1 MERSYYGSEL
11 VAGRIG
17 TEIVMALSYRLIFF
31 GITINGPS
39 HVYDDNISVIN
50 KWYIPYSIPEK
61 NKNSIDYHKLREAL
75 AEVFIWL

>member
-39 HVYDDNISVIN
+39 HVYDDNISVI
-50 KWYIPYSIPEK
+50 KK
-61 NKNSIDYHKLREAL
+61 
-75 AEVFIWL
+75 